1 MSQNKL
7 YMIMLGCKPKG
18 RHTEQHDIF
27 FTIGK
32 SLKEAV
38 PHIKNFW
45 PQGGTIH
52 IDAWREVTCIDG
64 FKISIKK
71 RIITSI
77 LKFLNPIEKIT
88 ENFLMVLL
96 DRSRIDIFETIATKF
111 LVLSYETQKIKIVNI
126 TAAFKID
133 NKEQNDIINAL
144 KSSFNANEIQLIITI
159 NENILSGIIIQIGS
173 QVIDFSLKSR
183 LKKLAKQL
191 EITNF

>member
-1 MSQNKL
+1 
-7 YMIMLGCKPKG
+7 
-18 RHTEQHDIF
+18 
-27 FTIGK
+27 
-32 SLKEAV
+32 
-38 PHIKNFW
+38 
-45 PQGGTIH
+45 
-52 IDAWREVTCIDG
+52 
-64 FKISIKK
+64 
-71 RIITSI
+71 
-77 LKFLNPIEKIT
+77 
-88 ENFLMVLL
+88 MVLL

-133 NKEQNDIINAL
+133 NKEQNDIMNAL

>member
-1 MSQNKL
+1 
-7 YMIMLGCKPKG
+7 MLA
-18 RHTEQHDIF
+18 
-27 FTIGK
+27 
-32 SLKEAV
+32 S
-38 PHIKNFW
+38 
-45 PQGGTIH
+45 
-52 IDAWREVTCIDG
+52 
-64 FKISIKK
+64 KISESYAKALLSLAISTNNIKLITNDINQILNILKKNPQLKKSIINPTLKKDIKK
-71 RIITSI
+71 KILTSI
-77 LKFLNPIEKIT
+77 LRVLNPIEKIT